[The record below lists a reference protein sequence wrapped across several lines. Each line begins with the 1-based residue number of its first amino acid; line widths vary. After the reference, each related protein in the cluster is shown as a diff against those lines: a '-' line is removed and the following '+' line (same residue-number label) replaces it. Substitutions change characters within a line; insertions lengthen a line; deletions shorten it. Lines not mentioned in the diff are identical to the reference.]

1 MEKYKLNNGLYID
14 KIGFGTYKAGNG
26 DYVPTL
32 INAIEAGYRHFDT
45 AAFYNNEHLIKE
57 AMLKSNVKREDL
69 FLSSKVWKTEMGYD
83 NTIKS
88 FEKSLNN
95 LGTDYLDMFLIPW
108 PRKDLKSDDWK
119 ELDIE
124 TWKALETLY
133 KDGRVKSIGV
143 SNFLPHHLINILDKC
158 DIKPMVDQLEIHP
171 GYIQKAAIDFLKD
184 NDILP
189 QAWSPIGRAR
199 VLKEERLMELSKK
212 YNKSIAQICIRF
224 ILQLGVQ
231 PLPKSS
237 SVERMKENMDVFDF
251 EISREDEFELM
262 CLPQIGWSGEHP
274 DRKRIYFD

>member
-32 INAIEAGYRHFDT
+32 INAIESGYRHFDT

-57 AMLKSNVKREDL
+57 VMFKSNVKREDL

-95 LGTDYLDMFLIPW
+95 LGTDYLDMFLIHW
-108 PRKDLKSDDWK
+108 PKKDLKSDDWK
-119 ELDIE
+119 ELDIK

-133 KDGRVKSIGV
+133 KEGRVKSIGV

-212 YNKSIAQICIRF
+212 YNKSVAQICIRF

-237 SVERMKENMDVFDF
+237 SVERMQENMDVFDF
-251 EISREDEFELM
+251 EISIEDEFELM

-274 DRKRIYFD
+274 DRERIYFD

>member
-14 KIGFGTYKAGNG
+14 KIGFGSYKAGNG

-57 AMLKSNVKREDL
+57 AIFKSNVKREDL

-83 NTIKS
+83 DTIKS

-95 LGTDYLDMFLIPW
+95 LGTDYLDMFLIHW
-108 PRKDLKSDDWK
+108 PKKDLKSDDWK
-119 ELDIE
+119 ELDIK

-133 KDGRVKSIGV
+133 KEGRVKSIGV

-251 EISREDEFELM
+251 EISIEDKFELM

-274 DRKRIYFD
+274 DRERIYFD

>member
-32 INAIEAGYRHFDT
+32 INAIESGYRHFDT

-57 AMLKSNVKREDL
+57 AMFKSNVKREDL

-95 LGTDYLDMFLIPW
+95 LGTDYLDMFLIHW
-108 PRKDLKSDDWK
+108 PKKDLKSDDWK
-119 ELDIE
+119 ELDIK

-133 KDGRVKSIGV
+133 KEGRVKSIGV

-212 YNKSIAQICIRF
+212 YNKSVAQICIRF

-237 SVERMKENMDVFDF
+237 SLERMKENMDVFDF
-251 EISREDEFELM
+251 EISIEDEFELM

-274 DRKRIYFD
+274 DRERIYFD

>member
-95 LGTDYLDMFLIPW
+95 LGTDYLDMFLIHW

>member
-57 AMLKSNVKREDL
+57 AIFKSNVKREDL

-83 NTIKS
+83 DTIKS

-95 LGTDYLDMFLIPW
+95 LGTDYLDMFLIHW
-108 PRKDLKSDDWK
+108 PKKDLKSDDWK
-119 ELDIE
+119 ELDIK

-133 KDGRVKSIGV
+133 KEGRVKSIGV

-251 EISREDEFELM
+251 EISIEDEFELM

-274 DRKRIYFD
+274 DRERIYFD

>member
-57 AMLKSNVKREDL
+57 AIFKSNVKREDL

-83 NTIKS
+83 DTIKS

-95 LGTDYLDMFLIPW
+95 LGTDYLDMFLIHW
-108 PRKDLKSDDWK
+108 PKKDLKSDDWK
-119 ELDIE
+119 ELDIK

-133 KDGRVKSIGV
+133 KEGRVKSIGV

-237 SVERMKENMDVFDF
+237 SVERMKENMAVFDF
-251 EISREDEFELM
+251 EISIEDKFELM

-274 DRKRIYFD
+274 DRERIYFD

>member
-57 AMLKSNVKREDL
+57 VMFKSNVKREDL

-95 LGTDYLDMFLIPW
+95 LGTNYLDMFLIHW
-108 PRKDLKSDDWK
+108 PKKDLKSDDWK
-119 ELDIE
+119 ELDIK

-133 KDGRVKSIGV
+133 KEGRVKSIGV

-251 EISREDEFELM
+251 EISIEDKFELM

-274 DRKRIYFD
+274 DRERIYFD

>member
-57 AMLKSNVKREDL
+57 AIFKSNVKREDL

-83 NTIKS
+83 DTIKS

-95 LGTDYLDMFLIPW
+95 LGTDYLDMFLIHW
-108 PRKDLKSDDWK
+108 PKKDLKSDDWK
-119 ELDIE
+119 ELDIK

-133 KDGRVKSIGV
+133 KEGRVKSIGV

-251 EISREDEFELM
+251 EISIEDKFELM
-262 CLPQIGWSGEHP
+262 CLPQICLLYTSLP
-274 DRKRIYFD
+274 SISLTLA

>member
-57 AMLKSNVKREDL
+57 VMFKSNVKREDL

-95 LGTDYLDMFLIPW
+95 LGTDYLDMFLIYW
-108 PRKDLKSDDWK
+108 PKKDLKSDDWK
-119 ELDIE
+119 ELDIK

-133 KDGRVKSIGV
+133 KEGRVKSIGV

-171 GYIQKAAIDFLKD
+171 GYIQKGC
-184 NDILP
+184 N
-189 QAWSPIGRAR
+189 
-199 VLKEERLMELSKK
+199 
-212 YNKSIAQICIRF
+212 
-224 ILQLGVQ
+224 
-231 PLPKSS
+231 
-237 SVERMKENMDVFDF
+237 
-251 EISREDEFELM
+251 
-262 CLPQIGWSGEHP
+262 
-274 DRKRIYFD
+274 

>member
-57 AMLKSNVKREDL
+57 AIFKSNVKREDL

-83 NTIKS
+83 DTIKS

-95 LGTDYLDMFLIPW
+95 LGTDYLDMFLIHW
-108 PRKDLKSDDWK
+108 PKKDLKSDDWK
-119 ELDIE
+119 ELDIK

-133 KDGRVKSIGV
+133 KEGRVKSIGV

-251 EISREDEFELM
+251 EISIEDKFELM

-274 DRKRIYFD
+274 DRERIYFD

>member
-1 MEKYKLNNGLYID
+1 MEKYKLNNGIYID

-32 INAIEAGYRHFDT
+32 LDAIEAGYRHFDT
-45 AAFYNNEHLIKE
+45 AAFYNNEELIKE
-57 AMLKSNVKREDL
+57 AIARSSVKRDDL

-88 FEKSLNN
+88 FEISLKN
-95 LGTDYLDMFLIPW
+95 LGTDYLDMFLIHW
-108 PRKDLKSDDWK
+108 PKDNLKNQDWK
-119 ELDIE
+119 RIDIE

-143 SNFLPHHLINILDKC
+143 SNFLPHHLINILDNC

-199 VLKEERLMELSKK
+199 VLKEERLIEFSKK
-212 YNKSIAQICIRF
+212 YNKSVAQICIRF

-237 SVERMKENMDVFDF
+237 SIERMKENMDVFDF
-251 EISREDEFELM
+251 EISKEDEYELM

-274 DRKRIYFD
+274 DRERVYFD

>member
-1 MEKYKLNNGLYID
+1 MEKYKLKNGIYID

-32 INAIEAGYRHFDT
+32 INAIQAGYRHFDT
-45 AAFYNNEHLIKE
+45 ASFYNNEDLIKE
-57 AMLKSNVKREDL
+57 AISKSNVKREDL

-88 FEKSLNN
+88 FERSLKN
-95 LGTDYLDMFLIPW
+95 LGTDYLDMYLIHW
-108 PRKDLKSDDWK
+108 PKNDLKNNNWEKID
-119 ELDIE
+119 LE
-124 TWKALETLY
+124 TWRALETLY
-133 KDGRVKSIGV
+133 KDGRVRSIGV
-143 SNFLPHHLINILDKC
+143 SNFLPHHLSNILDNC
-158 DIKPMVDQLEIHP
+158 EIKPMVDQLEIHP

-199 VLKEERLMELSKK
+199 VLKEERLIELSKK
-212 YNKSIAQICIRF
+212 YNKSVAQICIRF

-237 SVERMKENMDVFDF
+237 SIERMKENMDVFNF
-251 EISREDEFELM
+251 EISKEDEYELM

-274 DRKRIYFD
+274 DRERVYFD